1 MWFLIKL
8 SIYKVTTRTVSC
20 QSYGKSRK
28 SLCSKTVQ
36 SNLYY
41 LHLWELG
48 WIVWI
53 IQSSDNQ
60 NHYGLLLKF
69 SKEFTKTTF
78 YDPKYWHKSVCLK
91 LLLHLCITNSVIL
104 WNCMK
109 EIRSKLIISSS
120 DLFDGKRWWLFNDGK
135 ERLWALLINCK
146 RITNN
151 TINSNSCVFF
161 MPCESVVTWSGLGI
175 LT

>member
-20 QSYGKSRK
+20 QSYCKSRK
-28 SLCSKTVQ
+28 RLCSKTVQ

-41 LHLWELG
+41 LHLWEVR

-60 NHYGLLLKF
+60 NHCGLLLKF
-69 SKEFTKTTF
+69 AKEFTKTTF
-78 YDPKYWHKSVCLK
+78 YDPKCWHKSVCLK
-91 LLLHLCITNSVIL
+91 LLLRLCITNSVIL
-104 WNCMK
+104 WNYERNKVKINYFIIWFVWWKKLMVKKGCEHCWLIVK
-109 EIRSKLIISSS
+109 ESQII
-120 DLFDGKRWWLFNDGK
+120 
-135 ERLWALLINCK
+135 LLTQIL
-146 RITNN
+146 
-151 TINSNSCVFF
+151 VFFF
-161 MPCESVVTWSGLGI
+161 MPRESVVTWSGLGI

>member
-20 QSYGKSRK
+20 QSYCKSRK
-28 SLCSKTVQ
+28 RLCSKTVQ

-53 IQSSDNQ
+53 IQGSDNQ
-60 NHYGLLLKF
+60 NHCGLLLKF
-69 SKEFTKTTF
+69 AKEFTKTTF
-78 YDPKYWHKSVCLK
+78 YDPKCWHKSVCLK
-91 LLLHLCITNSVIL
+91 LLLRLCITNSVIL
-104 WNCMK
+104 CNCMK

-120 DLFDGKRWWLFNDGK
+120 DLFDGKRWW
-135 ERLWALLINCK
+135 
-146 RITNN
+146 
-151 TINSNSCVFF
+151 
-161 MPCESVVTWSGLGI
+161 
-175 LT
+175 

>member
-20 QSYGKSRK
+20 QSYCKSRK
-28 SLCSKTVQ
+28 RLCSKTVQ

-60 NHYGLLLKF
+60 NHCGLLLKF
-69 SKEFTKTTF
+69 AKEFTKTTF
-78 YDPKYWHKSVCLK
+78 YDPKCWHKSVCLK
-91 LLLHLCITNSVIL
+91 LLLRLCITNSVIL

-120 DLFDGKRWWLFNDGK
+120 DCLMEKVDGK